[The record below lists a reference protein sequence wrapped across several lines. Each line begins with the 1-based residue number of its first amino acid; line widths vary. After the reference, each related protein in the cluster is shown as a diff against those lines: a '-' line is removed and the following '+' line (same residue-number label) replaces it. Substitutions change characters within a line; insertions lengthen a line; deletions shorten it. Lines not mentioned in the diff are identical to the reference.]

1 LSVDAGVT
9 GADLPPDIINSI
21 SGISF
26 HSSWRPYFFSQSYW

>member
-21 SGISF
+21 SGISC
-26 HSSWRPYFFSQSYW
+26 